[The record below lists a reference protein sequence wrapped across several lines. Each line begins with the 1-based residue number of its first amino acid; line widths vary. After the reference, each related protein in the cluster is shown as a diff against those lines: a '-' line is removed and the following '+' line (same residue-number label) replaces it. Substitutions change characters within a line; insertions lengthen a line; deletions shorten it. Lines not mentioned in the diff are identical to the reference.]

1 MYTLLQ
7 EDRGSKNGSA
17 PEQLMVDTPLSGM
30 ATIPILQG
38 KASLNPMTY
47 KIVTCFDEKKLK
59 KNGFKLLNEF
69 KENWQPNIEFHCYYY
84 NLDISNYSLPEAKN
98 IHYHKLEDIDE
109 YNTFVEENSTHD
121 GTEDGVVQYTELLD
135 ALSAGPEVFAI
146 TECGF
151 KNQGCWL
158 LWVDPMC
165 ATVKDIRASTLD
177 YYFPD
182 PTYSV
187 DFIYTP
193 ETSYLMAFN
202 LSRQTPVDIMGDW
215 RGSYMSG
222 EFTNYREWSSAFIL
236 SRLVTI
242 YTAHGMT
249 VHEFVGMEN
258 LIININDKS
267 SINVRDSSGKR
278 VIDLSDTET
287 TPDILPGR
295 YRQLA
300 DTIRFYKPTVLLET
314 GTWNGGRAIE
324 MALAAFDN
332 SDTVHYI
339 GYDLFEDATT
349 ATDKEEFN
357 AKPHNTKKAVENRF
371 DEFSAHMKKEK
382 GKEFTYELHRGNVR
396 ETLKSIYI
404 DEVDFALIGSGNS
417 IETVKHEYSILK
429 NVPVVMGDHFFTKDN
444 KDRTP
449 EDKYQGMKNVFDSIA
464 TKKINEEKTTEDG
477 WTSFDEKATV
487 RKYVLPSDDRVLD
500 GGRTHLVV
508 FLHDE
513 KLDDIPA
520 ELKQVPIVVHPRD
533 SVPKEYIRNNI
544 KTNLKHINKDK
555 WVQKHPAHR
564 GRAVLVSAGPYLDY
578 SKLKKFITSNPDCKV
593 LTVKH
598 ALPGLIKNNI
608 NPWGC
613 IVLDPRPITGKSTHN
628 ITRKDLFKNFDPS
641 MNFFVASMTDPS
653 VTEHLIER
661 DATIWGWHA
670 FTDSLRE
677 EEEQGKVIEKQQV
690 KLSEEL
696 GIPQGATLITG
707 GTCAAMRGIGMLH
720 TMGFRDIHLFG
731 FDCCRDE
738 PSKKE
743 KTETT
748 GDLEGGETPKPKY
761 IQVNV
766 KDQTYW
772 TTGELLAMAQDCE
785 KVFNDPGL
793 EGVLCF
799 HGKNTMVA
807 DLWDIKESQETRP
820 QFKGYYND

>member
-1 MYTLLQ
+1 
-7 EDRGSKNGSA
+7 
-17 PEQLMVDTPLSGM
+17 
-30 ATIPILQG
+30 
-38 KASLNPMTY
+38 MTY

-59 KNGFKLLNEF
+59 KNAFKLLNEF
-69 KENWQPNIEFHCYYY
+69 KENWQPDIEFHCYYY
-84 NLDISNYSLPEAKN
+84 NVDISNYSLPQADN
-98 IHYHKLEDIDE
+98 IKYHKLENIPE
-109 YNTFVEENSTHD
+109 YSTFVEENQKHD
-121 GTEDGVVQYTELLD
+121 GTEEGAVQYTELLD
-135 ALSAGPEVFAI
+135 GLSAAPEVFAI

-151 KNQGCWL
+151 ENKGCWL

-165 ATVKDIRASTLD
+165 LTVKDIRTSTLD
-177 YYFPD
+177 NYFPD
-182 PTYSV
+182 SVYNV
-187 DFIYTP
+187 DFVYTP

-202 LSRQTPVDIMGDW
+202 LGRQTAVDIMGDW

-222 EFTNYREWSSAFIL
+222 EYINYREWTPAFIL

-249 VHEFVGMEN
+249 VHEFVNMEN
-258 LIININDKS
+258 LMININHKS
-267 SINVRDSSGKR
+267 SINVRNSDGQR
-278 VIDLSDTET
+278 IVELSNNQT

-295 YRQLA
+295 YKQLA
-300 DTIRFYKPTVLLET
+300 DTIRFYEPQTILET

-324 MALAAFDN
+324 MALAALDRN
-332 SDTVHYI
+332 DAIHYI

-357 AKPHNTKKAVENRF
+357 AKPHNTMEAVRKRL
-371 DEFSAHMKKEK
+371 DEFKEHIKKEK
-382 GKEFTYELHRGNVR
+382 NKEFSYELHKGNVR
-396 ETLKSIYI
+396 DTLEKREEPFIA
-404 DEVDFALIGSGNS
+404 DFALIGSGNS
-417 IETVKHEYSILK
+417 IKTVQHEFDMLS
-429 NVPVVMGDHFFTKDN
+429 NTPVIMGDHFFTKEDN
-444 KDRTP
+444 EKTP
-449 EDKYQGMKNVFDSIA
+449 DDKYQGMKVLFDSVP
-464 TKKINEEKTTEDG
+464 TKKLHEEKTTDDG
-477 WTSFDEKATV
+477 WTTFDEKSNV
-487 RKYVLPSDDRVLD
+487 RKYVLPSDDKVLG

-508 FLHDE
+508 FLTDE
-513 KLDDIPA
+513 SLPDIPP

-544 KTNLKHINKDK
+544 VTNLTHIDKDK
-555 WVQKHPAHR
+555 WVTKHPAHKDK
-564 GRAVLVSAGPYLDY
+564 AVIVSAGPYIDY
-578 SKLKKFITSNPDCKV
+578 AKLEKFIHDNPGCKV
-593 LTVKH
+593 LSVKH
-598 ALPGLIKNNI
+598 ALPGLMKNGI
-608 NPWGC
+608 IPWGC

-628 ITRKDLFKNFDPS
+628 IVRKDLFEKTDPS
-641 MNFFVASMTDPS
+641 INFFVASMTDPS
-653 VTEHLIER
+653 VTEFLKEKDTHM
-661 DATIWGWHA
+661 WGWHA

-738 PSKKE
+738 PTDEE

-766 KDQTYW
+766 KDKSYW

-793 EGVLCF
+793 EGVLSF
-799 HGKNTMVA
+799 HGENTMVA
-807 DLWDIKESQETRP
+807 DLWKIKEEQEVRP
-820 QFKGYYND
+820 QFKGYYDV

>member
-1 MYTLLQ
+1 L
-7 EDRGSKNGSA
+7 
-17 PEQLMVDTPLSGM
+17 PEKELS
-30 ATIPILQG
+30 
-38 KASLNPMTY
+38 NPMTY

-98 IHYHKLEDIDE
+98 IHYHKLEDIEE
-109 YNTFVEENSTHD
+109 YNTFVEENQDHN
-121 GTEDGVVQYTELLD
+121 GTENGVVQYTELLD
-135 ALSAGPEVFAI
+135 ALSSGPEVFAI

-151 KNQGCWL
+151 NNQGCWL
-158 LWVDPMC
+158 LWLDPMC

-182 PTYSV
+182 PKYSV

-193 ETSYLMAFN
+193 ETSHLMAFN
-202 LSRQTPVDIMGDW
+202 LSSQTAVDIMGDW

-222 EFTNYREWSSAFIL
+222 EFTNYREWTAAFIL

-249 VHEFVGMEN
+249 VHEFVSMEN
-258 LIININDKS
+258 LVVNINDKS
-267 SINVRDSSGKR
+267 SVNVRDGSGKR
-278 VIDLSDTET
+278 VIELSDTET

-295 YRQLA
+295 YKQLA
-300 DTIRFYKPTVLLET
+300 DTIRFYKPNTILET

-324 MALAAFDN
+324 MALAAFDKT
-332 SDTVHYI
+332 DTVHYI
-339 GYDLFEDATT
+339 GYDLFEDATVE
-349 ATDKEEFN
+349 TDKEEFN
-357 AKPHNTKKAVENRF
+357 AKPHNTRKAVEKRF
-371 DEFSAHMKKEK
+371 DEFAEHMKKEK
-382 GKEFTYELHRGNVR
+382 DKEFTYELYKGNVR
-396 ETLKSIYI
+396 DTLRPIYI
-404 DEVDFALIGSGNS
+404 EEVDFALMGSGNS
-417 IETVKHEYSILK
+417 IETVQHEYNILK
-429 NVPVVMGDHFFTKDN
+429 NVPVVMGDHFFTKDDDD
-444 KDRTP
+444 KLP
-449 EDKYQGMKNVFDSIA
+449 EEKYQGMKNLFDSIA

-477 WTSFDEKATV
+477 WTSFDENSVV
-487 RKYVLPSDDRVLD
+487 RKHVLPSDDRVVD

-513 KLDDIPA
+513 NLEDIPA

-544 KTNLKHINKDK
+544 KTNLKHIDEKR

-564 GRAVLVSAGPYLDY
+564 DRAAIVSAGPYLDY
-578 SKLKKFITSNPDCKV
+578 AKLEEFIAFNPDCKV
-593 LTVKH
+593 LAVKH
-598 ALPGLIKNNI
+598 ALPGLMENNI
-608 NPWGC
+608 IPWGC

-628 ITRKDLFKNFDPS
+628 ITRKDLFKDFDPD
-641 MNFFVASMTDPS
+641 MKFFVASMTDPS

-661 DATIWGWHA
+661 DAKIWGWHA

-677 EEEQGKVIEKQQV
+677 EDEQGKAIENQQV
-690 KLSEEL
+690 KLSNEL

-738 PSKKE
+738 PTDEE

-748 GDLEGGETPKPKY
+748 GDTEGGEVPKPKY

-766 KDQTYW
+766 KEKTYW

-793 EGVLCF
+793 EGVLCY
-799 HGKNTMVA
+799 HGEDTMVA
-807 DLWDIKESQETRP
+807 DLWDIKVAQETRP
-820 QFKGYYND
+820 QFKGYYDD

>member
-1 MYTLLQ
+1 M
-7 EDRGSKNGSA
+7 EI
-17 PEQLMVDTPLSGM
+17 
-30 ATIPILQG
+30 IPILPE
-38 KASLNPMTY
+38 KELSNPMTY

-98 IHYHKLEDIDE
+98 IHYHKLEDIEE
-109 YNTFVEENSTHD
+109 YNTFVKENQDHN

-135 ALSAGPEVFAI
+135 ALSAGPDVFAI

-151 KNQGCWL
+151 NNADSWL
-158 LWVDPMC
+158 VWIDPMC
-165 ATVKDIRASTLD
+165 ATVKDIRSSTLD
-177 YYFPD
+177 HYFPN
-182 PTYSV
+182 PAHNA

-193 ETSYLMAFN
+193 ETSYIMAFN
-202 LSRQTPVDIMGDW
+202 LQRQTAVDIMGDW

-222 EFTNYREWSSAFIL
+222 EFTNYREWTSAFIL

-242 YTAHGMT
+242 YTAHGMN
-249 VHEFVGMEN
+249 VHEFAGIEN
-258 LIININDKS
+258 LVININDKTS
-267 SINVRDSSGKR
+267 VNVRDSSGKR
-278 VIDLSDTET
+278 VIELSDTET

-295 YRQLA
+295 YKQLA
-300 DTIRFYKPTVLLET
+300 DTIRFYKPSTILET

-324 MALAAFDN
+324 MALAAFDRT
-332 SDTVHYI
+332 DLVHYI
-339 GYDLFEDATT
+339 GYDLFEDATVE
-349 ATDKEEFN
+349 TDKEEFN
-357 AKPHNTKKAVENRF
+357 AKPHNTKSAVVKRL
-371 DEFSAHMKKEK
+371 DEFSQHMKKEK
-382 GKEFTYELHRGNVR
+382 GKEFTYELHKGNVR
-396 ETLKSIYI
+396 NTLKSIFI

-417 IETVKHEYSILK
+417 IETVQHEYNILK
-429 NVPVVMGDHFFTKDN
+429 NVPVVMGDHFFTKDDDD
-444 KDRTP
+444 KIPD
-449 EDKYQGMKNVFDSIA
+449 EKYQGMKNLFDSIA

-477 WTSFDEKATV
+477 WTSFDEKSVV
-487 RKYVLPSDDRVLD
+487 RKHILPSDDRVVD

-513 KLDDIPA
+513 KLEDIPA

-533 SVPKEYIRNNI
+533 SVPKEYKRNNI
-544 KTNLKHINKDK
+544 KTNLKHIDEKI
-555 WVQKHPAHR
+555 WVQKHPPHKDTA
-564 GRAVLVSAGPYLDY
+564 AIISAGPYLNYED
-578 SKLKKFITSNPDCKV
+578 LKQFIFNNPKTKI

-598 ALPGLIKNNI
+598 ALPGLIKNGI
-608 NPWGC
+608 KPWGC

-628 ITRKDLFKNFDPS
+628 ITRKDLFKDFDS
-641 MNFFVASMTDPS
+641 NMNFFVASMTDPS

-661 DATIWGWHA
+661 DAKIWGWHA

-677 EEEQGKVIEKQQV
+677 EDEQGKAIENQQV
-690 KLSEEL
+690 KLSNEL

-738 PSKKE
+738 PSDEE

-748 GDLEGGETPKPKY
+748 GDTEGGETPKPKY

-766 KDQTYW
+766 KEKTYW

-793 EGVLCF
+793 EGVLCY
-799 HGKNTMVA
+799 HGKDTMVA
-807 DLWDIKESQETRP
+807 DLWDIKVAQETRP
-820 QFKGYYND
+820 QFKGYYDD

>member
-1 MYTLLQ
+1 
-7 EDRGSKNGSA
+7 
-17 PEQLMVDTPLSGM
+17 
-30 ATIPILQG
+30 
-38 KASLNPMTY
+38 MTY

-59 KNGFKLLNEF
+59 KNAFKLLNEF
-69 KENWQPNIEFHCYYY
+69 KENWQPDIEFHCYYY
-84 NLDISNYSLPEAKN
+84 NVDISNYSLPQADN
-98 IHYHKLEDIDE
+98 IKYHKLENIPE
-109 YNTFVEENSTHD
+109 YSTFVEENQKHD
-121 GTEDGVVQYTELLD
+121 GTEEGAVQYTELLD
-135 ALSAGPEVFAI
+135 GLSAAPEVFAI

-151 KNQGCWL
+151 ENKGCWL

-165 ATVKDIRASTLD
+165 LTVKDIRTSTLD
-177 YYFPD
+177 NYFPD
-182 PTYSV
+182 SVYNV
-187 DFIYTP
+187 DFVYTP

-202 LSRQTPVDIMGDW
+202 LGRQTAVDIMGDW

-222 EFTNYREWSSAFIL
+222 EYINYREWTPAFIL

-249 VHEFVGMEN
+249 VHEFVNMEN
-258 LIININDKS
+258 LMININHKS
-267 SINVRDSSGKR
+267 SINVRNSDGQR
-278 VIDLSDTET
+278 IVELSNNQT

-295 YRQLA
+295 YKQLA
-300 DTIRFYKPTVLLET
+300 DTIRFYEPQTILET

-324 MALAAFDN
+324 MALAALDRN
-332 SDTVHYI
+332 DAIHYI

-349 ATDKEEFN
+349 ETDKEEFN
-357 AKPHNTKKAVENRF
+357 AKPHNTMEAVRKRL
-371 DEFSAHMKKEK
+371 DEFKEHIKKEK
-382 GKEFTYELHRGNVR
+382 NKEFSYELHKGNVR
-396 ETLKSIYI
+396 DTLEKREEPFIA
-404 DEVDFALIGSGNS
+404 DFALIGSGNS
-417 IETVKHEYSILK
+417 IKTVQHEFDMLS
-429 NVPVVMGDHFFTKDN
+429 NTPVIMGDHFFTKEDN
-444 KDRTP
+444 EKTP
-449 EDKYQGMKNVFDSIA
+449 DDKYQGMKVLFDSVP
-464 TKKINEEKTTEDG
+464 TKKLHEEKTTDDG
-477 WTSFDEKATV
+477 WTTFDEKSNV
-487 RKYVLPSDDRVLD
+487 RKYVLPSDDKVLG

-508 FLHDE
+508 FLTDE
-513 KLDDIPA
+513 SLPDLPP

-544 KTNLKHINKDK
+544 VTNLTHIDKDK
-555 WVQKHPAHR
+555 WVTKHPAHKDK
-564 GRAVLVSAGPYLDY
+564 AVIVSAGPYIDY
-578 SKLKKFITSNPDCKV
+578 AKLEKFIHDNPGCKV
-593 LTVKH
+593 LSVKH
-598 ALPGLIKNNI
+598 ALPGLMKNGI
-608 NPWGC
+608 IPWGC

-628 ITRKDLFKNFDPS
+628 IVRKDLFEKTDPS
-641 MNFFVASMTDPS
+641 INFFVASMTDPS
-653 VTEHLIER
+653 VTEYLKEKDTHM
-661 DATIWGWHA
+661 WGWHA

-738 PSKKE
+738 PTDEE

-766 KDQTYW
+766 KDKSYW

-793 EGVLCF
+793 EGVLSF
-799 HGKNTMVA
+799 HGENTMVA
-807 DLWDIKESQETRP
+807 DLWKIKEEQEVRP
-820 QFKGYYND
+820 QFKGYYDV

>member
-1 MYTLLQ
+1 L
-7 EDRGSKNGSA
+7 
-17 PEQLMVDTPLSGM
+17 PEKEL
-30 ATIPILQG
+30 
-38 KASLNPMTY
+38 LNPMTY

-98 IHYHKLEDIDE
+98 IHYHKLEDIEE
-109 YNTFVEENSTHD
+109 YNSFVEENQDHD
-121 GTEDGVVQYTELLD
+121 GTENGVVQYTELLD
-135 ALSAGPEVFAI
+135 ALSSGPEVFAI

-151 KNQGCWL
+151 NNQGCWL
-158 LWVDPMC
+158 LWLDPMC
-165 ATVKDIRASTLD
+165 ATVKDIRSSTLD

-182 PTYSV
+182 PKYSV

-193 ETSYLMAFN
+193 ETSHLMAFN
-202 LSRQTPVDIMGDW
+202 LSSQTAVDIMGDW

-222 EFTNYREWSSAFIL
+222 EFTNYREWTAAFIL

-249 VHEFVGMEN
+249 VHEFVNMEN
-258 LIININDKS
+258 LVVNINDKS
-267 SINVRDSSGKR
+267 SVNVRDGSGKR
-278 VIDLSDTET
+278 VIELSDTET

-295 YRQLA
+295 YKQLA
-300 DTIRFYKPTVLLET
+300 DTIRFYKPNTILET

-324 MALAAFDN
+324 MALAAFDKT
-332 SDTVHYI
+332 DTVHYI
-339 GYDLFEDATT
+339 GYDLFEDATVE
-349 ATDKEEFN
+349 TDKEEFN
-357 AKPHNTKKAVENRF
+357 AKPHNTRKAVEKRF
-371 DEFSAHMKKEK
+371 DEFAEHMSKEK
-382 GKEFTYELHRGNVR
+382 DKQFTYELYKGNVR
-396 ETLKSIYI
+396 DTLRPIYI
-404 DEVDFALIGSGNS
+404 EEVDFALIGSGNS
-417 IETVKHEYSILK
+417 IETVQHEYNILK
-429 NVPVVMGDHFFTKDN
+429 NVPVVMGDHFFTKDDDD
-444 KDRTP
+444 KIPD
-449 EDKYQGMKNVFDSIA
+449 EKYQGMKNLFDSIA
-464 TKKINEEKTTEDG
+464 TKKVNEEKTTEDG
-477 WTSFDEKATV
+477 WTSFDEKSVV
-487 RKYVLPSDDRVLD
+487 RKHVLPSDDRVVD

-513 KLDDIPA
+513 KIEDIPA

-544 KTNLKHINKDK
+544 KTNLKHIDEKR

-564 GRAVLVSAGPYLDY
+564 GRAVIVSAGPYLDY
-578 SKLKKFITSNPDCKV
+578 AKLEEFIAFNPDCKV
-593 LTVKH
+593 LAVKH
-598 ALPGLIKNNI
+598 ALPGLMENNI
-608 NPWGC
+608 IPWGC

-628 ITRKDLFKNFDPS
+628 ITRKDLFKDFDPD
-641 MNFFVASMTDPS
+641 MKFFVASMTDPS

-661 DATIWGWHA
+661 DAKIWGWHA

-677 EEEQGKVIEKQQV
+677 EDEQGKAIENQQV
-690 KLSEEL
+690 KLSNEL

-738 PSKKE
+738 PTDEE

-748 GDLEGGETPKPKY
+748 GDTEGGEVPKPKY

-766 KDQTYW
+766 KESTYW

-793 EGVLCF
+793 EGVLSY
-799 HGKNTMVA
+799 HGKDTMVA
-807 DLWDIKESQETRP
+807 DLWDIKVSQEKRP
-820 QFKGYYND
+820 QFERYYDD

>member
-1 MYTLLQ
+1 
-7 EDRGSKNGSA
+7 
-17 PEQLMVDTPLSGM
+17 
-30 ATIPILQG
+30 
-38 KASLNPMTY
+38 MTY

-69 KENWQPNIEFHCYYY
+69 KETWQPNIEFHCYYY

-98 IHYHKLEDIDE
+98 IHYHKLEDIEE
-109 YNTFVEENSTHD
+109 YNSFVEENQDHD
-121 GTEDGVVQYTELLD
+121 GTENGVVQYTELLD
-135 ALSAGPEVFAI
+135 ALSSGPEVFAI

-151 KNQGCWL
+151 NNQGCWL
-158 LWVDPMC
+158 LWLDPMC
-165 ATVKDIRASTLD
+165 ATVKDIRSSTLD

-182 PTYSV
+182 PKYSV

-193 ETSYLMAFN
+193 ETSHLMAFN
-202 LSRQTPVDIMGDW
+202 LSSQTAVDIMGDW

-222 EFTNYREWSSAFIL
+222 EFTNYREWTAAFIL

-249 VHEFVGMEN
+249 VHEFVNMEN
-258 LIININDKS
+258 LVVNINDKS
-267 SINVRDSSGKR
+267 SVNVRDGSGKR
-278 VIDLSDTET
+278 VIELSDTET

-295 YRQLA
+295 YKQLA
-300 DTIRFYKPTVLLET
+300 DTIRFYKPNTILET

-324 MALAAFDN
+324 MALAAFDKT
-332 SDTVHYI
+332 DTVHYI
-339 GYDLFEDATT
+339 GYDLFEDATVE
-349 ATDKEEFN
+349 TDKEEFN
-357 AKPHNTKKAVENRF
+357 AKPHNTRKAVEKRF
-371 DEFSAHMKKEK
+371 DEFAEHMSKEK
-382 GKEFTYELHRGNVR
+382 DKQFTYELYKGNVR
-396 ETLKSIYI
+396 DTLRPIYI
-404 DEVDFALIGSGNS
+404 EEVDFALIGSGNS
-417 IETVKHEYSILK
+417 IETVQHEYNILK
-429 NVPVVMGDHFFTKDN
+429 NVPVVMGDHFFTKDDDD
-444 KDRTP
+444 KIPD
-449 EDKYQGMKNVFDSIA
+449 EKYQGMKNLFDSIA
-464 TKKINEEKTTEDG
+464 TKKVNEEKTTEDG
-477 WTSFDEKATV
+477 WTSFDEKSVV
-487 RKYVLPSDDRVLD
+487 RKHVLPSDDRVVD

-513 KLDDIPA
+513 KIEDIPA

-544 KTNLKHINKDK
+544 KTNLKHIDEKR

-564 GRAVLVSAGPYLDY
+564 GRAVIVSAGPYLDY
-578 SKLKKFITSNPDCKV
+578 AKLEEFIAFNPDCKV
-593 LTVKH
+593 LAVKH
-598 ALPGLIKNNI
+598 ALPGLMENNI
-608 NPWGC
+608 IPWGC

-628 ITRKDLFKNFDPS
+628 ITRKDLFKDFDPD
-641 MNFFVASMTDPS
+641 MKFFVASMTDPS

-661 DATIWGWHA
+661 DAKIWGWHA

-677 EEEQGKVIEKQQV
+677 EDEQGKAIENQQV
-690 KLSEEL
+690 KLSNEL

-707 GTCAAMRGIGMLH
+707 GTCAAMRVIGMLH

-738 PSKKE
+738 PTDEE

-748 GDLEGGETPKPKY
+748 GDTEGGEVPKPKY

-766 KDQTYW
+766 KESTYW

-793 EGVLCF
+793 EGVLSY
-799 HGKNTMVA
+799 HGKDTMVA
-807 DLWDIKESQETRP
+807 DLWDIKVSQEKRP
-820 QFKGYYND
+820 QFERYYDD

>member
-1 MYTLLQ
+1 
-7 EDRGSKNGSA
+7 
-17 PEQLMVDTPLSGM
+17 
-30 ATIPILQG
+30 
-38 KASLNPMTY
+38 MTY

-59 KNGFKLLNEF
+59 KNAFKLLNEF
-69 KENWQPNIEFHCYYY
+69 KENWQPDIEFHCYYY
-84 NLDISNYSLPEAKN
+84 NVDISNYSLPQADN
-98 IHYHKLEDIDE
+98 IKYHKLENIPE
-109 YNTFVEENSTHD
+109 YSTFVEENQKHD
-121 GTEDGVVQYTELLD
+121 GTEEGAVQYTELLD
-135 ALSAGPEVFAI
+135 GLSAAPEVFAI

-151 KNQGCWL
+151 ENKGCWL

-165 ATVKDIRASTLD
+165 LTVKDIRTSTLD
-177 YYFPD
+177 NYFPD
-182 PTYSV
+182 SVYNV
-187 DFIYTP
+187 DFVYTP

-202 LSRQTPVDIMGDW
+202 LGRQTAVDIMGDW

-222 EFTNYREWSSAFIL
+222 EYINYREWTPAFIL

-258 LIININDKS
+258 LMININHKS
-267 SINVRDSSGKR
+267 SINVRNSDGQR
-278 VIDLSDTET
+278 IVELSNNQT

-295 YRQLA
+295 YKQLA
-300 DTIRFYKPTVLLET
+300 DTIRFYEPQTILET

-324 MALAAFDN
+324 MSLAAFDRN
-332 SDTVHYI
+332 DSIHYI

-349 ATDKEEFN
+349 ETDKEEFN
-357 AKPHNTKKAVENRF
+357 AKPHNTMEAVRKRL
-371 DEFSAHMKKEK
+371 DEFKEYIKKEK
-382 GKEFTYELHRGNVR
+382 NKEFSYELHKGNVR
-396 ETLKSIYI
+396 DILKKRT
-404 DEVDFALIGSGNS
+404 DKFRADFALIGSGNS
-417 IETVKHEYSILK
+417 IKTVQHEFDMLS
-429 NVPVVMGDHFFTKDN
+429 NTPVIMGDHFFTKEDN
-444 KDRTP
+444 EKTP
-449 EDKYQGMKNVFDSIA
+449 DDKYQGMKVLFDSVP
-464 TKKINEEKTTEDG
+464 TKKLHEEKTTDDG
-477 WTSFDEKATV
+477 WTTFDEKSNV
-487 RKYVLPSDDRVLD
+487 RKYVLPSDDKVLG

-508 FLHDE
+508 FLTDE
-513 KLDDIPA
+513 SLPDIPP

-544 KTNLKHINKDK
+544 VTNLTHIDKDK
-555 WVQKHPAHR
+555 WVTKHPAHKDK
-564 GRAVLVSAGPYLDY
+564 AVIVSAGPYIDY
-578 SKLKKFITSNPDCKV
+578 AKLEKFIHDNPGCKV
-593 LTVKH
+593 LSVKH
-598 ALPGLIKNNI
+598 ALPGLMKNGI
-608 NPWGC
+608 IPWGC

-628 ITRKDLFKNFDPS
+628 IVRKDLFEKTDPS
-641 MNFFVASMTDPS
+641 INFFVASMTDPS
-653 VTEHLIER
+653 VTEYLKEKDTHM
-661 DATIWGWHA
+661 WGWHA

-738 PSKKE
+738 PTDEE

-766 KDQTYW
+766 KDKSYW

-793 EGVLCF
+793 EGVLSF
-799 HGKNTMVA
+799 HGENTMVA
-807 DLWDIKESQETRP
+807 DLWKIKEEQEVRP
-820 QFKGYYND
+820 QFKGYYDV

>member
-1 MYTLLQ
+1 
-7 EDRGSKNGSA
+7 
-17 PEQLMVDTPLSGM
+17 
-30 ATIPILQG
+30 
-38 KASLNPMTY
+38 MTY

-98 IHYHKLEDIDE
+98 IHYHKLEDIEE
-109 YNTFVEENSTHD
+109 YNSFVEENQDHD
-121 GTEDGVVQYTELLD
+121 GTENGVVQYTELLD
-135 ALSAGPEVFAI
+135 ALSSGPEVFAI

-151 KNQGCWL
+151 NNQGCWL
-158 LWVDPMC
+158 LWLDPMC
-165 ATVKDIRASTLD
+165 ATVKDIRSSTLD

-182 PTYSV
+182 PKYSV

-193 ETSYLMAFN
+193 ETSHLMAFN
-202 LSRQTPVDIMGDW
+202 LSSQTAVDIMGDW

-222 EFTNYREWSSAFIL
+222 EFTNYREWTAAFIL

-249 VHEFVGMEN
+249 VHEFVNMEN
-258 LIININDKS
+258 LVVNINDKS
-267 SINVRDSSGKR
+267 SVNVRDGSGKR
-278 VIDLSDTET
+278 VIELSDTET

-295 YRQLA
+295 YKQLA
-300 DTIRFYKPTVLLET
+300 DTIRFYKPNTILET

-324 MALAAFDN
+324 MALAAFDKT
-332 SDTVHYI
+332 DTVHYI
-339 GYDLFEDATT
+339 GYDLFEDATVE
-349 ATDKEEFN
+349 TDKEEFN
-357 AKPHNTKKAVENRF
+357 AKPHNTRKAVEKRF
-371 DEFSAHMKKEK
+371 DEFAEHMSKEK
-382 GKEFTYELHRGNVR
+382 DKQFTYELYKGNVR
-396 ETLKSIYI
+396 DTLRPIYI
-404 DEVDFALIGSGNS
+404 EEVDFALIGSGNS
-417 IETVKHEYSILK
+417 IETVQHEYNILK
-429 NVPVVMGDHFFTKDN
+429 NVPVVMGDHFFTKDDDD
-444 KDRTP
+444 KIPD
-449 EDKYQGMKNVFDSIA
+449 EKYQGMKNLFDSIA
-464 TKKINEEKTTEDG
+464 TKKVNEEKTTEDG
-477 WTSFDEKATV
+477 WTSFDEKSVV
-487 RKYVLPSDDRVLD
+487 RKHVLPSDDRVVD

-513 KLDDIPA
+513 KIEDIPA

-544 KTNLKHINKDK
+544 KTNLKHIDEKR

-564 GRAVLVSAGPYLDY
+564 GRAVIVSAGPYLDY
-578 SKLKKFITSNPDCKV
+578 AKLEEFIAFNPDCKV
-593 LTVKH
+593 LAVKH
-598 ALPGLIKNNI
+598 ALPGLMENNI
-608 NPWGC
+608 IPWGC

-628 ITRKDLFKNFDPS
+628 ITRKDLFKDFDLD
-641 MNFFVASMTDPS
+641 MKFFVASMTDPS

-661 DATIWGWHA
+661 DAKIWGWHA

-677 EEEQGKVIEKQQV
+677 EDEQGKAIENQQV
-690 KLSEEL
+690 KLSNEL

-738 PSKKE
+738 PTDEE

-748 GDLEGGETPKPKY
+748 GDTEGGEVPKPKY

-766 KDQTYW
+766 KESTYW

-793 EGVLCF
+793 EGVLSY
-799 HGKNTMVA
+799 HGKDTMVA
-807 DLWDIKESQETRP
+807 DLWDIKVSQEKRP
-820 QFKGYYND
+820 QFERYYDD

>member
-1 MYTLLQ
+1 M
-7 EDRGSKNGSA
+7 K
-17 PEQLMVDTPLSGM
+17 
-30 ATIPILQG
+30 
-38 KASLNPMTY
+38 Y

-98 IHYHKLEDIDE
+98 IHYHKLEDIEE
-109 YNTFVEENSTHD
+109 YNTFVEENQDHD
-121 GTEDGVVQYTELLD
+121 GTENGVVQYTELLD
-135 ALSAGPEVFAI
+135 ALSSGPEVFAI

-151 KNQGCWL
+151 NNQGCWL
-158 LWVDPMC
+158 LWLDPMC
-165 ATVKDIRASTLD
+165 ATVKDIRSSTLD

-182 PTYSV
+182 PKYSV

-193 ETSYLMAFN
+193 ETSHLMAFN
-202 LSRQTPVDIMGDW
+202 LSSQTAVDIMGDW

-222 EFTNYREWSSAFIL
+222 EFTNYREWTAAFIL

-249 VHEFVGMEN
+249 VHEFVSMEN
-258 LIININDKS
+258 LVVNINDKS
-267 SINVRDSSGKR
+267 SVNVRDGSGKR
-278 VIDLSDTET
+278 VIELSETET

-295 YRQLA
+295 YKQLA
-300 DTIRFYKPTVLLET
+300 DTIRFYKPNTILET

-324 MALAAFDN
+324 MALAAFDRT
-332 SDTVHYI
+332 DTVHYI
-339 GYDLFEDATT
+339 GYDLFEDATVE
-349 ATDKEEFN
+349 TDKEEFN
-357 AKPHNTKKAVENRF
+357 AKPHNTRKAVEKRL
-371 DEFSAHMKKEK
+371 DEFAEHMKKEK
-382 GKEFTYELHRGNVR
+382 GKEFTYELYKGNVR
-396 ETLKSIYI
+396 DTLRPIYI
-404 DEVDFALIGSGNS
+404 EEVDFALMGSGNS
-417 IETVKHEYSILK
+417 IETVQHEYNILK
-429 NVPVVMGDHFFTKDN
+429 NVPVVMGDHFFTKDDDD
-444 KDRTP
+444 KLP
-449 EDKYQGMKNVFDSIA
+449 EEKYQGMKNLFDSIA

-477 WTSFDEKATV
+477 WTSFDEKSVV
-487 RKYVLPSDDRVLD
+487 RKHVLPSDDRVID

-513 KLDDIPA
+513 KLEDIPA

-544 KTNLKHINKDK
+544 KTNLKHIDEKR

-564 GRAVLVSAGPYLDY
+564 DRAAIVSAGPYLDY
-578 SKLKKFITSNPDCKV
+578 AKLEEFIAFNPDCKV
-593 LTVKH
+593 LAVKH
-598 ALPGLIKNNI
+598 ALPGLMENNI
-608 NPWGC
+608 IPWGC

-628 ITRKDLFKNFDPS
+628 ITRKDLFKDFDPD
-641 MNFFVASMTDPS
+641 MKFFVASMTDPS

-661 DATIWGWHA
+661 DAKIWGWHA

-677 EEEQGKVIEKQQV
+677 EDEQGKAIENQQV
-690 KLSEEL
+690 KLSNEL

-738 PSKKE
+738 PSDEE

-748 GDLEGGETPKPKY
+748 GDTEGGETPKPKY

-766 KDQTYW
+766 KEKTYW

-793 EGVLCF
+793 EGVLCY
-799 HGKNTMVA
+799 HGKDTMVA
-807 DLWDIKESQETRP
+807 DLWDIKVAQEKRP
-820 QFKGYYND
+820 QFKGYYDD

>member
-1 MYTLLQ
+1 
-7 EDRGSKNGSA
+7 
-17 PEQLMVDTPLSGM
+17 
-30 ATIPILQG
+30 
-38 KASLNPMTY
+38 MTY

-59 KNGFKLLNEF
+59 KNAFKLLNEF
-69 KENWQPNIEFHCYYY
+69 KENWQPDIEFHCYYY
-84 NLDISNYSLPEAKN
+84 NVDISNYSLPQADN
-98 IHYHKLEDIDE
+98 IKYHKLENIPE
-109 YNTFVEENSTHD
+109 YSTFVEENQKHD
-121 GTEDGVVQYTELLD
+121 GTEEGAVQYTELLD
-135 ALSAGPEVFAI
+135 GLSAAPEVFAI

-151 KNQGCWL
+151 ENKGCWL

-165 ATVKDIRASTLD
+165 LTVKDIRTSTLD
-177 YYFPD
+177 NYFPD
-182 PTYSV
+182 SVYNV
-187 DFIYTP
+187 DFVYTP

-202 LSRQTPVDIMGDW
+202 LGRQTAVDIMGDW

-222 EFTNYREWSSAFIL
+222 EYINYREWTPAFIL

-249 VHEFVGMEN
+249 VHEFVNMEN
-258 LIININDKS
+258 LMININHKS
-267 SINVRDSSGKR
+267 SINVRNSDGQR
-278 VIDLSDTET
+278 IVELSNNQT

-295 YRQLA
+295 YKQLA
-300 DTIRFYKPTVLLET
+300 DTIRFYEPQTILET

-324 MALAAFDN
+324 MALAALDRN
-332 SDTVHYI
+332 DAIHYI

-349 ATDKEEFN
+349 ETDKEEFN
-357 AKPHNTKKAVENRF
+357 AKPHNTMEAVRKRL
-371 DEFSAHMKKEK
+371 DEFKEHIKKEK
-382 GKEFTYELHRGNVR
+382 NKEFSYELHKGNVR
-396 ETLKSIYI
+396 DTLEKREEPFIA
-404 DEVDFALIGSGNS
+404 DFALIGSGNS
-417 IETVKHEYSILK
+417 IKTVQHEFDMLS
-429 NVPVVMGDHFFTKDN
+429 NTPVIMGDHFFTKEDN
-444 KDRTP
+444 EKTP
-449 EDKYQGMKNVFDSIA
+449 DDKYQGMKVLFDSVP
-464 TKKINEEKTTEDG
+464 TKKLHEEKTTDDG
-477 WTSFDEKATV
+477 WTTFDEKSNV
-487 RKYVLPSDDRVLD
+487 RKYVLPSDDKVLG

-508 FLHDE
+508 FLTDE
-513 KLDDIPA
+513 SLPDIPP

-544 KTNLKHINKDK
+544 VTNLTHIDKDK
-555 WVQKHPAHR
+555 WVTKHPAHKDK
-564 GRAVLVSAGPYLDY
+564 AVIVSAGPYIDY
-578 SKLKKFITSNPDCKV
+578 AKLKKFIDDNPGCKV
-593 LTVKH
+593 LSVKH
-598 ALPGLIKNNI
+598 ALPGLMKNGI
-608 NPWGC
+608 IPWGC

-628 ITRKDLFKNFDPS
+628 IVRKDLFEKTDPS
-641 MNFFVASMTDPS
+641 INFFVASMTDPS
-653 VTEHLIER
+653 VTEYLKEKDTHM
-661 DATIWGWHA
+661 WGWHA

-738 PSKKE
+738 PTDEE

-766 KDQTYW
+766 KDKSYW

-793 EGVLCF
+793 EGVLSF
-799 HGKNTMVA
+799 HGENTMVA
-807 DLWDIKESQETRP
+807 DLWKIKEEQEVRP
-820 QFKGYYND
+820 QFKGYYDV

>member
-1 MYTLLQ
+1 
-7 EDRGSKNGSA
+7 
-17 PEQLMVDTPLSGM
+17 
-30 ATIPILQG
+30 
-38 KASLNPMTY
+38 MTY

-98 IHYHKLEDIDE
+98 IHYHKLEDIEE
-109 YNTFVEENSTHD
+109 YNSFVEENQDHD
-121 GTEDGVVQYTELLD
+121 GTENGVVQYTELLD
-135 ALSAGPEVFAI
+135 ALSSGPEVFAI

-151 KNQGCWL
+151 NNQGCWL
-158 LWVDPMC
+158 LWLDPMC
-165 ATVKDIRASTLD
+165 ATVKDIRSSTLD

-182 PTYSV
+182 PKYSV

-193 ETSYLMAFN
+193 ETSHLMAFN
-202 LSRQTPVDIMGDW
+202 LSSQTAVDIMGDW

-222 EFTNYREWSSAFIL
+222 EFTNYREWTAAFIL

-249 VHEFVGMEN
+249 VHEFISMEN
-258 LIININDKS
+258 LVVNINDKS
-267 SINVRDSSGKR
+267 SVNVRDGSGKR
-278 VIDLSDTET
+278 VIELSDTET

-295 YRQLA
+295 YKQLA
-300 DTIRFYKPTVLLET
+300 DTIRFYKPNTILET

-324 MALAAFDN
+324 MALAAFDKT
-332 SDTVHYI
+332 DTVHYI
-339 GYDLFEDATT
+339 GYDLFEDATVE
-349 ATDKEEFN
+349 TDKEEFN
-357 AKPHNTKKAVENRF
+357 AKPHNTRKAVEKRF
-371 DEFSAHMKKEK
+371 DEFAEHMSKEK
-382 GKEFTYELHRGNVR
+382 DKQFTYELYKGNVR
-396 ETLKSIYI
+396 DTLRPIYI
-404 DEVDFALIGSGNS
+404 EEVDFALIGSGNS
-417 IETVKHEYSILK
+417 IETVQHEYNILK
-429 NVPVVMGDHFFTKDN
+429 TVPVVMGDHFFTKDDDD
-444 KDRTP
+444 KIPD
-449 EDKYQGMKNVFDSIA
+449 DKYQGMKNLFDSIA
-464 TKKINEEKTTEDG
+464 TKKVNEEKTTEDG
-477 WTSFDEKATV
+477 WTSFDEKSVV
-487 RKYVLPSDDRVLD
+487 RKHVLPSDDRVLD

-513 KLDDIPA
+513 KLEDIPA

-544 KTNLKHINKDK
+544 KTNLKHIDEKR

-564 GRAVLVSAGPYLDY
+564 GRAAIVSAGPYLDY
-578 SKLKKFITSNPDCKV
+578 AKLEEFIAFNPDCKV
-593 LTVKH
+593 LAVKH
-598 ALPGLIKNNI
+598 ALPGLMENNI
-608 NPWGC
+608 IPWGC
-613 IVLDPRPITGKSTHN
+613 IVLDPRPIIGKSTHN
-628 ITRKDLFKNFDPS
+628 ITRKDLFKDFDLD
-641 MNFFVASMTDPS
+641 MKFFVASMTDPS

-661 DATIWGWHA
+661 DAKIWGWHA

-677 EEEQGKVIEKQQV
+677 EDEQGKAIENQQV
-690 KLSEEL
+690 KLSNEL

-738 PSKKE
+738 PTDEE

-748 GDLEGGETPKPKY
+748 GDTEGGEVPKPKY

-766 KDQTYW
+766 KESTYW

-793 EGVLCF
+793 EGVLSY
-799 HGKNTMVA
+799 HGKDTMVA
-807 DLWDIKESQETRP
+807 DLWDIKVSQEKRP
-820 QFKGYYND
+820 QFERYYDD

>member
-7 EDRGSKNGSA
+7 EDRGSENGNVQETLTEGTLLNGTEIILTL
-17 PEQLMVDTPLSGM
+17 PEKEL
-30 ATIPILQG
+30 
-38 KASLNPMTY
+38 LNPMTY

-98 IHYHKLEDIDE
+98 IHYHKLEDIEE
-109 YNTFVEENSTHD
+109 YNSFVEENQDHD
-121 GTEDGVVQYTELLD
+121 GTENGVVQYTELLD
-135 ALSAGPEVFAI
+135 ALSSGPEVFAI

-151 KNQGCWL
+151 NNQGCWL
-158 LWVDPMC
+158 LWLDPMC
-165 ATVKDIRASTLD
+165 ATVKDIRSSTLD

-182 PTYSV
+182 PKYSV

-193 ETSYLMAFN
+193 ETSHLMAFN
-202 LSRQTPVDIMGDW
+202 LSSQTAVDIMGDW

-222 EFTNYREWSSAFIL
+222 EFTNYREWTAAFIL

-249 VHEFVGMEN
+249 VHEFVNMEN
-258 LIININDKS
+258 LVVNINDKS
-267 SINVRDSSGKR
+267 SVNVRDGSGKR
-278 VIDLSDTET
+278 VIELSDTET

-295 YRQLA
+295 YKQLA
-300 DTIRFYKPTVLLET
+300 DTIRFYKPNTILET

-324 MALAAFDN
+324 MALAAFDKT
-332 SDTVHYI
+332 DTVHYI
-339 GYDLFEDATT
+339 GYDLFEDATVE
-349 ATDKEEFN
+349 TDKEEFN
-357 AKPHNTKKAVENRF
+357 AKPHNTRKAVEKRF
-371 DEFSAHMKKEK
+371 DEFAEHMSKEK
-382 GKEFTYELHRGNVR
+382 DKQFTYELYKGNVR
-396 ETLKSIYI
+396 DTLRPIYI
-404 DEVDFALIGSGNS
+404 EEVDFALIGSGNS
-417 IETVKHEYSILK
+417 IETVQHEYNILK
-429 NVPVVMGDHFFTKDN
+429 NVPVVMGDHFFTKDDDD
-444 KDRTP
+444 KIPD
-449 EDKYQGMKNVFDSIA
+449 EKYQGMKNLFDSIA
-464 TKKINEEKTTEDG
+464 TKKVNEEKTTEDG
-477 WTSFDEKATV
+477 WTSFDEKSVV
-487 RKYVLPSDDRVLD
+487 RKHVLPSDDRVVD

-513 KLDDIPA
+513 KIEDIPA

-544 KTNLKHINKDK
+544 KTNLKHIDEKR

-564 GRAVLVSAGPYLDY
+564 GRAVIVSAGPYLDY
-578 SKLKKFITSNPDCKV
+578 AKLEEFIAFNPDCKV
-593 LTVKH
+593 LAVKH
-598 ALPGLIKNNI
+598 ALPGLMENNI
-608 NPWGC
+608 IPWGC

-628 ITRKDLFKNFDPS
+628 ITRKDLFKDFDPD
-641 MNFFVASMTDPS
+641 MKFFVASMTDPS

-661 DATIWGWHA
+661 DAKIWGWHA

-677 EEEQGKVIEKQQV
+677 EDEQGKAIENQQV
-690 KLSEEL
+690 KLSNEL

-738 PSKKE
+738 PTDEE

-748 GDLEGGETPKPKY
+748 GDTEGGEVPKPKY

-766 KDQTYW
+766 KESTYW

-793 EGVLCF
+793 EGVLSY
-799 HGKNTMVA
+799 HGKDTMVA
-807 DLWDIKESQETRP
+807 DLWDIKVSQEKRP
-820 QFKGYYND
+820 QFERYYDD

>member
-1 MYTLLQ
+1 M
-7 EDRGSKNGSA
+7 EI
-17 PEQLMVDTPLSGM
+17 
-30 ATIPILQG
+30 IPILPE
-38 KASLNPMTY
+38 KELSNPMTY

-98 IHYHKLEDIDE
+98 IHYHKLEDIEE
-109 YNTFVEENSTHD
+109 YNTFVKENQDHN

-135 ALSAGPEVFAI
+135 ALSAGPDVFAI

-151 KNQGCWL
+151 NNADSWL
-158 LWVDPMC
+158 VWIDPMC
-165 ATVKDIRASTLD
+165 ATVKDIRSSTLD
-177 YYFPD
+177 HYFPN
-182 PTYSV
+182 PAHNV

-193 ETSYLMAFN
+193 ETSYIMAFN
-202 LSRQTPVDIMGDW
+202 LQRQTAVDIMGDW

-222 EFTNYREWSSAFIL
+222 EFTNYREWTSAFIL

-242 YTAHGMT
+242 YTAHGMN
-249 VHEFVGMEN
+249 VHEFAGIEN
-258 LIININDKS
+258 LVININDKTS
-267 SINVRDSSGKR
+267 VNVRDSSGKR
-278 VIDLSDTET
+278 VIELSDTET

-295 YRQLA
+295 YKQLA
-300 DTIRFYKPTVLLET
+300 DTIRFYKPSTILET

-324 MALAAFDN
+324 MALAAFDRT
-332 SDTVHYI
+332 DLVHYI
-339 GYDLFEDATT
+339 GYDLFEDATVE
-349 ATDKEEFN
+349 TDKEEFN
-357 AKPHNTKKAVENRF
+357 AKPHNTKSAVVKRL
-371 DEFSAHMKKEK
+371 DEFSQHMKKEK
-382 GKEFTYELHRGNVR
+382 GKEFTYELHKGNVR
-396 ETLKSIYI
+396 NTLKSIYI
-404 DEVDFALIGSGNS
+404 DEVDFAIIGSGNS
-417 IETVKHEYSILK
+417 IETVQHEYNILK
-429 NVPVVMGDHFFTKDN
+429 NVPVVMGDHFFTKDDDD
-444 KDRTP
+444 KIPD
-449 EDKYQGMKNVFDSIA
+449 EKYQGMKNLFDSIA

-477 WTSFDEKATV
+477 WTSFDEKSVV
-487 RKYVLPSDDRVLD
+487 RKHILPSDDRVVD

-513 KLDDIPA
+513 KLEDIPA

-544 KTNLKHINKDK
+544 KTNLKHIDEKR
-555 WVQKHPAHR
+555 WVQKHPPHKDTA
-564 GRAVLVSAGPYLDY
+564 AIISAGPYLNYED
-578 SKLKKFITSNPDCKV
+578 LKQFIFNNPKTKI

-598 ALPGLIKNNI
+598 ALPGLIKNGI
-608 NPWGC
+608 KPWGC

-628 ITRKDLFKNFDPS
+628 ITRKDLFKDFDS
-641 MNFFVASMTDPS
+641 NMNFFVASMTDPS

-661 DATIWGWHA
+661 DAKIWGWHA

-677 EEEQGKVIEKQQV
+677 EDEQGKAIENQQV
-690 KLSEEL
+690 KLSNEL

-738 PSKKE
+738 PSDEE

-748 GDLEGGETPKPKY
+748 GDTEGGETPKPKY

-766 KDQTYW
+766 KEKTYW

-793 EGVLCF
+793 EGVLCY
-799 HGKNTMVA
+799 HGKDTMVA
-807 DLWDIKESQETRP
+807 DLWDIKVAQETRP
-820 QFKGYYND
+820 QFKGYYDD

>member
-1 MYTLLQ
+1 
-7 EDRGSKNGSA
+7 
-17 PEQLMVDTPLSGM
+17 
-30 ATIPILQG
+30 
-38 KASLNPMTY
+38 MTY

-59 KNGFKLLNEF
+59 KNAFKLLNEF
-69 KENWQPNIEFHCYYY
+69 KENWQPDIEFHCYYY
-84 NLDISNYSLPEAKN
+84 NVDISNYSLPQADN
-98 IHYHKLEDIDE
+98 IKYHKLENIPE
-109 YNTFVEENSTHD
+109 YSTFVEENQKHD
-121 GTEDGVVQYTELLD
+121 GTEEGAVQYTELL
-135 ALSAGPEVFAI
+135 AGLSAAPEVFAI

-151 KNQGCWL
+151 ENKGCWL

-165 ATVKDIRASTLD
+165 LTVKDIRTSTLD
-177 YYFPD
+177 NYFPD
-182 PTYSV
+182 SVYNV
-187 DFIYTP
+187 DFVYTP

-202 LSRQTPVDIMGDW
+202 LGRQTAVDIMGDW

-222 EFTNYREWSSAFIL
+222 EYINYREWTPAFIL

-249 VHEFVGMEN
+249 VHEFVNMEN
-258 LIININDKS
+258 LMININHKS
-267 SINVRDSSGKR
+267 SINVRNSDGQR
-278 VIDLSDTET
+278 IVELSNNQT

-295 YRQLA
+295 YKQLA
-300 DTIRFYKPTVLLET
+300 DTIRFYEPQTILET

-324 MALAAFDN
+324 MALAALDRN
-332 SDTVHYI
+332 DAIHYI

-349 ATDKEEFN
+349 ETDKEEFN
-357 AKPHNTKKAVENRF
+357 AKPHNTMEAVRKRL
-371 DEFSAHMKKEK
+371 DEFKEHIKKEK
-382 GKEFTYELHRGNVR
+382 NKEFSYELHKGNVR
-396 ETLKSIYI
+396 DTLEKREEPFIA
-404 DEVDFALIGSGNS
+404 DFALIGSGNS
-417 IETVKHEYSILK
+417 IKTVQHEFDMLS
-429 NVPVVMGDHFFTKDN
+429 NTPVIMGDHFFTKEDN
-444 KDRTP
+444 EKTP
-449 EDKYQGMKNVFDSIA
+449 DDKYQGMKVLFDSVP
-464 TKKINEEKTTEDG
+464 TKKLHEEKTTDDG
-477 WTSFDEKATV
+477 WTTFDEKSNV
-487 RKYVLPSDDRVLD
+487 RKYVLPSDDKVLG

-508 FLHDE
+508 FLTDE
-513 KLDDIPA
+513 SLPDIPP

-544 KTNLKHINKDK
+544 VTNLTHIDKDK
-555 WVQKHPAHR
+555 WVTKHPAHKDK
-564 GRAVLVSAGPYLDY
+564 AVIVSAGPYIDY
-578 SKLKKFITSNPDCKV
+578 AKLKKFIDDNPGCKV
-593 LTVKH
+593 LSVKH
-598 ALPGLIKNNI
+598 ALPGLMKNGI
-608 NPWGC
+608 IPWGC

-628 ITRKDLFKNFDPS
+628 IVRKDLFEKTDPS
-641 MNFFVASMTDPS
+641 INFFVASMTDPS
-653 VTEHLIER
+653 VTEYLKEKDTHM
-661 DATIWGWHA
+661 WGWHA

-738 PSKKE
+738 PTDEE

-766 KDQTYW
+766 KDKSYL

-793 EGVLCF
+793 EGVLSF
-799 HGKNTMVA
+799 HGENTMVA
-807 DLWDIKESQETRP
+807 DLWKIKEEQEVRP
-820 QFKGYYND
+820 QFKGYYDV

>member
-1 MYTLLQ
+1 
-7 EDRGSKNGSA
+7 
-17 PEQLMVDTPLSGM
+17 
-30 ATIPILQG
+30 
-38 KASLNPMTY
+38 MTY

-59 KNGFKLLNEF
+59 KNAFKLLNEF
-69 KENWQPNIEFHCYYY
+69 KENWQPDIEFHCYYY
-84 NLDISNYSLPEAKN
+84 NVDISNYSLPQADN
-98 IHYHKLEDIDE
+98 IKYHKLENIPE
-109 YNTFVEENSTHD
+109 YSTFVEENQKHD
-121 GTEDGVVQYTELLD
+121 GTEEGAVQYTELLD
-135 ALSAGPEVFAI
+135 GLSAAPEVFAI

-151 KNQGCWL
+151 ENKGCWL

-165 ATVKDIRASTLD
+165 LTVKDIRTNTLD
-177 YYFPD
+177 NYFPD
-182 PTYSV
+182 SVYNV
-187 DFIYTP
+187 DFVYTP

-202 LSRQTPVDIMGDW
+202 LGRQTAVDIMGDW

-222 EFTNYREWSSAFIL
+222 EYINYREWTPAFIL

-258 LIININDKS
+258 LMININHKS
-267 SINVRDSSGKR
+267 SINVRNSDGQR
-278 VIDLSDTET
+278 IVELSNNQT

-295 YRQLA
+295 YKQLA
-300 DTIRFYKPTVLLET
+300 DTIRFYEPQTILET

-324 MALAAFDN
+324 MALAALDRN
-332 SDTVHYI
+332 DAIHYI

-357 AKPHNTKKAVENRF
+357 AKPHNTMEAVRKRL
-371 DEFSAHMKKEK
+371 DEFKEHIKKEK
-382 GKEFTYELHRGNVR
+382 NKEFSYELHKGNVR
-396 ETLKSIYI
+396 DTLEKREEPFIA
-404 DEVDFALIGSGNS
+404 DFALIGSGNS
-417 IETVKHEYSILK
+417 IKTVQHEFDMLS
-429 NVPVVMGDHFFTKDN
+429 NTPVIMGDHFFTKEDN
-444 KDRTP
+444 EKTP
-449 EDKYQGMKNVFDSIA
+449 DDKYQGMKVLFDSVP
-464 TKKINEEKTTEDG
+464 TKKLHEEKTTDDG
-477 WTSFDEKATV
+477 WTTFDEKSNV
-487 RKYVLPSDDRVLD
+487 RKYVLPSDDKVLG

-508 FLHDE
+508 FLTDE
-513 KLDDIPA
+513 SLPDIPP

-544 KTNLKHINKDK
+544 VTNLTHIDKDK
-555 WVQKHPAHR
+555 WVTKHPAHKDK
-564 GRAVLVSAGPYLDY
+564 AVIVSAGPYIDY
-578 SKLKKFITSNPDCKV
+578 AKLEKFIDDNPGCKV
-593 LTVKH
+593 LSVKH
-598 ALPGLIKNNI
+598 ALPGLMKNGI
-608 NPWGC
+608 IPWGC

-628 ITRKDLFKNFDPS
+628 IVRKDLFEKTDPS
-641 MNFFVASMTDPS
+641 INFFVASMTDPS
-653 VTEHLIER
+653 VTEYLKEKDTHM
-661 DATIWGWHA
+661 WGWHA

-738 PSKKE
+738 PTDEE

-766 KDQTYW
+766 KDKSYW

-793 EGVLCF
+793 EGVLSF
-799 HGKNTMVA
+799 HGENTMVA
-807 DLWDIKESQETRP
+807 DLWKIKEEQEVRP
-820 QFKGYYND
+820 QFKGYYDV

>member
-1 MYTLLQ
+1 
-7 EDRGSKNGSA
+7 
-17 PEQLMVDTPLSGM
+17 
-30 ATIPILQG
+30 
-38 KASLNPMTY
+38 MTY

-69 KENWQPNIEFHCYYY
+69 KENWQPDIEFHCYYY
-84 NLDISNYSLPEAKN
+84 NLDINNYSLPKAKN
-98 IHYHKLEDIDE
+98 IKYHSLEDIDE
-109 YNTFVEENSTHD
+109 YNAFVEENKTHD
-121 GTEDGVVQYTELLD
+121 GTEEGAVQYTELLD
-135 ALSAGPEVFAI
+135 GLEAAPEVFAI

-151 KNQGCWL
+151 NNEGCWL

-165 ATVKDIRASTLD
+165 LTVKDIRSSTLD

-182 PTYSV
+182 PTYKV

-202 LSRQTPVDIMGDW
+202 LARQTSVDIMGDW

-222 EFTNYREWSSAFIL
+222 EYTNFREWTSAFIL

-258 LIININDKS
+258 LLINIKHKS
-267 SINVRDSSGKR
+267 SINVRNSAGER
-278 VIDLSDTET
+278 IIELSDQQT

-295 YRQLA
+295 YKQLA
-300 DTIRFYKPTVLLET
+300 DTIRFYEPQTILET

-324 MALAAFDN
+324 MSLAAFDRN
-332 SDTVHYI
+332 DSIHYI

-349 ATDKEEFN
+349 ETDKEEFN
-357 AKPHNTKKAVENRF
+357 AKPHNTMEAVRKRL
-371 DEFSAHMKKEK
+371 DEFKEYIKKEK
-382 GKEFTYELHRGNVR
+382 NKEFSYELHKGNVR
-396 ETLKSIYI
+396 DILKKRT
-404 DEVDFALIGSGNS
+404 DKFRADFALIGSGNS
-417 IETVKHEYSILK
+417 IKTVQHEFDMLS
-429 NVPVVMGDHFFTKDN
+429 NTPVIVGDHFFTKEDN
-444 KDRTP
+444 DKTP
-449 EDKYQGMKNVFDSIA
+449 EDKFQGMKTLFDSIP
-464 TKKINEEKTTEDG
+464 TKKLHEEKTTDDG
-477 WTSFDEKATV
+477 WTTFDEKSHI
-487 RKYVLPSDDRVLD
+487 RKYVLPSDDKVLG

-508 FLHDE
+508 FLTDE
-513 KLDDIPA
+513 AVSDIPA

-544 KTNLKHINKDK
+544 ITNLTHIDKDK
-555 WVQKHPAHR
+555 WVTKHPAHR
-564 GRAVLVSAGPYLDY
+564 NKAAIISAGPYLDY
-578 SKLKKFITSNPDCKV
+578 KKLKKFIKDNPDCKV

-598 ALPGLIKNNI
+598 ALPGLLANDII
-608 NPWGC
+608 PWGC

-628 ITRKDLFKNFDPS
+628 IIRKDLFEKTDPNI
-641 MNFFVASMTDPS
+641 NFFVASMTDPS
-653 VTEHLIER
+653 VTEFLKSKDTR
-661 DATIWGWHA
+661 MWGWHA

-677 EEEQGKVIEKQQV
+677 EDEQGKAIENQQV
-690 KLSEEL
+690 KLSDEL
-696 GIPQGATLITG
+696 GIPKGATLITG
-707 GTCAAMRGIGMLH
+707 GTCAAMRGIGLLH

-738 PSKKE
+738 PSKEE

-766 KDQTYW
+766 KDKSYW

-785 KVFNDPGL
+785 KVFGDPGL

-799 HGKNTMVA
+799 HGQDTMVA
-807 DLWDIKESQETRP
+807 DLWKIREEQEIRP
-820 QFKGYYND
+820 QFKGYYDD

>member
-1 MYTLLQ
+1 M
-7 EDRGSKNGSA
+7 EI
-17 PEQLMVDTPLSGM
+17 
-30 ATIPILQG
+30 IPILPE
-38 KASLNPMTY
+38 KELSNPMTY

-98 IHYHKLEDIDE
+98 IHYHKLEDIEE
-109 YNTFVEENSTHD
+109 YNTFVKENQDHN

-135 ALSAGPEVFAI
+135 ALSAGPDVFAI

-151 KNQGCWL
+151 NNADSWL
-158 LWVDPMC
+158 VWIDPMC
-165 ATVKDIRASTLD
+165 ATVKDIRSSTLD
-177 YYFPD
+177 HYFPN
-182 PTYSV
+182 SAHNV

-193 ETSYLMAFN
+193 ETSYIMAFN
-202 LSRQTPVDIMGDW
+202 LQRQTAVDIMGDW

-222 EFTNYREWSSAFIL
+222 EFTNYREWTSAFIL

-242 YTAHGMT
+242 YTAHGMN
-249 VHEFVGMEN
+249 VHEFAGIEN
-258 LIININDKS
+258 LVININDKTS
-267 SINVRDSSGKR
+267 VNVRDSSGKR
-278 VIDLSDTET
+278 VIELSDTET

-295 YRQLA
+295 YKQLA
-300 DTIRFYKPTVLLET
+300 DTIRFYKPSTILET

-324 MALAAFDN
+324 MALAAFDRT
-332 SDTVHYI
+332 DLVHYI
-339 GYDLFEDATT
+339 GYDLFEDATVE
-349 ATDKEEFN
+349 TDKEEFN
-357 AKPHNTKKAVENRF
+357 AKPHNTKSAVVKRL
-371 DEFSAHMKKEK
+371 DEFSQHMKKEK
-382 GKEFTYELHRGNVR
+382 GKEFTYELHKGNVR
-396 ETLKSIYI
+396 NTLKSIYI

-417 IETVKHEYSILK
+417 IETVQHEYNILK
-429 NVPVVMGDHFFTKDN
+429 NVPVVMGDHFFTKDDDD
-444 KDRTP
+444 KIPD
-449 EDKYQGMKNVFDSIA
+449 EKYQGMKNLFDSIA

-477 WTSFDEKATV
+477 WTSFDEKSVV
-487 RKYVLPSDDRVLD
+487 RKHILPSDDRVVD

-513 KLDDIPA
+513 KLEDIPA

-544 KTNLKHINKDK
+544 KTNLKHIDEKR
-555 WVQKHPAHR
+555 WVQKHPPHKDTA
-564 GRAVLVSAGPYLDY
+564 AIISAGPYLNYED
-578 SKLKKFITSNPDCKV
+578 LKQFIFNNPKTKI

-598 ALPGLIKNNI
+598 ALPGLIKNGI
-608 NPWGC
+608 KPWGC

-628 ITRKDLFKNFDPS
+628 ITRKDLFKDFDS
-641 MNFFVASMTDPS
+641 NMNFFVASMTDPS

-661 DATIWGWHA
+661 DAKIWGWHA

-677 EEEQGKVIEKQQV
+677 EDEQGKAIENQQV
-690 KLSEEL
+690 KLSNEL

-738 PSKKE
+738 PSDEE

-748 GDLEGGETPKPKY
+748 GDTEGGETPKPKY

-766 KDQTYW
+766 KEKTYW

-793 EGVLCF
+793 EGVLCY
-799 HGKNTMVA
+799 HGKDTMVA
-807 DLWDIKESQETRP
+807 DLWDIKVAQETRP
-820 QFKGYYND
+820 QFKGYYDD